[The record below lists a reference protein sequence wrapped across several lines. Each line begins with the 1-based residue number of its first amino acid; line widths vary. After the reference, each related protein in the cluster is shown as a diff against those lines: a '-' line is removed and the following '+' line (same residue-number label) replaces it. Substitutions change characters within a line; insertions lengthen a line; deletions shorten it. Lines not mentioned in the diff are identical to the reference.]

1 MLIFNIKLFE
11 KCKNDQRFEKW
22 NIRNEKVKIFINI
35 TNYTESLKVI

>member
-35 TNYTESLKVI
+35 FY

>member
-1 MLIFNIKLFE
+1 MLIFSIKLFE

-35 TNYTESLKVI
+35 TNYTESLKAI